1 MHQNDRSIKGIHMN
15 LDPTELE
22 RNARRM
28 RAEAVSCWLADLPAV
43 LRGAGRSFADFV
55 RAFRAFP
62 GIRA

>member
-1 MHQNDRSIKGIHMN
+1 MN